1 MKQITSKNIALFII
15 LGIAVFAILI
25 FIGEYEGVVKAF
37 ATLNPEIII
46 ILVSLTFMNIL
57 VRFLKWEYFLR
68 KLDIRIPTRS
78 SFIIFLSGITMAI
91 TPGKVGEILKS
102 YLLKQSHGIKVRKS
116 IMVVFT
122 ERLTDVLGVAILSLA
137 GLSAFL
143 IHAYALVFVFIMVFV
158 LIFIITSERHF
169 PRLINLLGRLPIIG
183 RYKKHILEAQEAS
196 RKLLTFKSLTITT
209 SMSVFSWFFECLALF
224 ILLDHLGSHLS
235 IFTSTF
241 IFSFSSI
248 FGSVLVLPG
257 GLGAAEGSFLV
268 LLLLSGVPRS
278 IASVSTIII
287 RIATLWF
294 GVFLGLA
301 SLFVYNRTQKN
312 KRFAKKQ

>member
-1 MKQITSKNIALFII
+1 MKQISSKNIALFII
-15 LGIAVFAILI
+15 LGIAVFIALI
-25 FIGEYEGVVKAF
+25 FIGEYKSVMEAF
-37 ATLNPEIII
+37 TRLNPEIII
-46 ILVSLTFMNIL
+46 VLISLTFMNIL
-57 VRFLKWEYFLR
+57 LRFAKWEYFLR

-78 SFIIFLSGITMAI
+78 SFLIFLSGITMAI

-102 YLLKQSHGIKVRKS
+102 YLLKKSHGIKVRKS

-122 ERLTDVLGVAILSLA
+122 ERLTDILGVAILSLA

-143 IHAYALVFVFIMVFV
+143 IHAYALVFVFILVFI
-158 LIFIITSERHF
+158 LIFILTSEKYF
-169 PRLINLLGRLPIIG
+169 PKLVNLSGRLPIIG
-183 RYKKHILEAQEAS
+183 RYKKHIIEAQEAS
-196 RKLLTFKSLTITT
+196 RKLLTFRSLSIST

-224 ILLDHLGSHLS
+224 ILLDHLGSPLS

-301 SLFVYNRTQKN
+301 GLFVYNRTQKTVSSSS
-312 KRFAKKQ
+312 

>member
-1 MKQITSKNIALFII
+1 MRHLSSKNFALFII
-15 LGIAVFAILI
+15 LGIAVFIVLI
-25 FIGEYEGVVKAF
+25 FIGEYGSVMEAF
-37 ATLNPEIII
+37 KTLKPDIII
-46 ILVSLTFMNIL
+46 VLVALTFINIL
-57 VRFLKWEYFLR
+57 IRFAKWEYFLR

-78 SFIIFLSGITMAI
+78 SFLIFLSGITMAI

-102 YLLKQSHGIKVRKS
+102 YLLKQSHGVKVRKS

-122 ERLTDVLGVAILSLA
+122 ERLTDILGVAILSLA

-143 IHAYALVFVFIMVFV
+143 IHAYALVFVFVFVFV
-158 LIFIITSERHF
+158 LIFILTSEKHF
-169 PRLINLLGRLPIIG
+169 SRLVSISGRLPFVG
-183 RYKKHILEAQEAS
+183 RYKKHIMEAQETS
-196 RKLLTFKSLTITT
+196 RKLLTFRSLSIST
-209 SMSVFSWFFECLALF
+209 SMSVLSWFFECLALF
-224 ILLDHLGSHLS
+224 ILLDYLGSPLS

-257 GLGAAEGSFLV
+257 GLGAAEGSFIV
-268 LLLLSGVPRS
+268 LLLLSGVPKS
-278 IASVSTIII
+278 IASISTIII

-301 SLFVYNRTQKN
+301 SLFVYNRIQK
-312 KRFAKKQ
+312 KS